1 MSKIKYVLPLAIML
15 SVVLGC
21 KSDDVT
27 TVGDGA
33 KKFEGW
39 GGAPDSP
46 SKKPFDFFY
55 MRATGRASNKAM
67 EKRSGAMMQT
77 TCTDAAVTGMKGN
90 LIGKLIGEEV
100 TGASG
105 TSDGESTGVVVVR
118 EFAGNLKGVNV
129 KECKALYEDEAN
141 TPYSGWKECECVV
154 FVKIPGGKEA
164 VIAKAEKTKQ

>member
-1 MSKIKYVLPLAIML
+1 MLKLKSILPLAIML
-15 SVVLGC
+15 TVVLGC
-21 KSDDVT
+21 ATDDEK
-27 TVGDGA
+27 TVGEGA

-46 SKKPFDFFY
+46 NKGPKDFFY
-55 MRATGRASNKAM
+55 MKATGRASTKAM
-67 EKRSGAMMQT
+67 DKRSGAMMQT

-90 LIGKLIGEEV
+90 MIGKLIGETV

-118 EFAGNLKGVNV
+118 EFKGELQGVNV
-129 KECKALYEDEAN
+129 KECKALYPDEPT

-154 FVKIPGGKEA
+154 YIKIPGGKEA
-164 VIAKAEKTKQ
+164 VIAKATKN

>member
-1 MSKIKYVLPLAIML
+1 MSKIKFVLPLALLL
-15 SVVLGC
+15 SAVLGC
-21 KSDDVT
+21 QKDDVT

-33 KKFEGW
+33 RKFEGW
-39 GGAPDSP
+39 GGSPDAPN
-46 SKKPFDFFY
+46 KKPFDFFY
-55 MRATGRASNKAM
+55 MKATGRASNKAM

-90 LIGKLIGEEV
+90 LIGKLIGEDV
-100 TGASG
+100 VGASG

-118 EFAGNLKGVNV
+118 EFSGNLRGVNT
-129 KECKALYEDEAN
+129 KECKPLFEDEAN

-164 VIAKAEKTKQ
+164 VVAKAEKNK